1 MTLRRHFITL
11 ECQIDWKISLFALV
25 NLLGLWRD
33 FHLSDQPPRLHD
45 MVRNSILHR
54 ITKTATSYNNTTTSC
69 ACLSMQGSDPC
80 ERAFGAYTGAVVHQ
94 HVQVLPHLNF
104 KRTIENAG
112 AVLNTNMLGSEMH
125 LFTHRKSAGTAL
137 RPGLLC
143 ASAHAA
149 VKIWLLTYL
158 CFTFVLPYRVQ
169 GGPLARSR

>member
-1 MTLRRHFITL
+1 
-11 ECQIDWKISLFALV
+11 
-25 NLLGLWRD
+25 
-33 FHLSDQPPRLHD
+33 
-45 MVRNSILHR
+45 
-54 ITKTATSYNNTTTSC
+54 
-69 ACLSMQGSDPC
+69 MQGSDPC

-94 HVQVLPHLNF
+94 HVLPHLNF

-112 AVLNTNMLGSEMH
+112 AVLNMNMLGSEMH

-137 RPGLLC
+137 GPGLLC